1 MSEERSASQ
10 LSLAKITRPR
20 YARVLART
28 RLFRSLDDRSCPL
41 VWLSA
46 PPGAGKTALISSFIE
61 ARNVPHLW
69 YQLDRGD
76 GDLPTFFHYLGL
88 AAANTLRFD
97 RKLLPQLRAEFNPDV
112 AVFARRY
119 FETLAARVKTPF
131 VLVFDNYHEVAPSAA
146 LHAALRDGI
155 ASLPGNFTTVVLS
168 RAAPPPEWAR
178 LRVNAQLQLLDWD
191 QLRLDVDEVAE
202 LVRMSRGEDAGAV
215 PVQELCERTQG
226 WVGGLVFLL
235 QTRLDDSKHLSRGAT
250 HQVLFD
256 YFAGEIFAAL
266 DVETQRVLAASALLG
281 EMTARNVCELT
292 GVAGAGELLQ
302 SLNQRNYF
310 TLRREHVEPSYEFH
324 PLFREFLLA
333 RAAQLFDAD
342 ELRSLQRK
350 AAALLEAAGHIEET
364 VEVLQAAAESQA
376 VARLITTHAPAF
388 IFEQGRYKVI
398 EAWLRCLPDE
408 MTRTN
413 PRLLYWSGI
422 CRLPYDP
429 ALARIRLEQAYAQF
443 KACGDVL
450 GQCRAWCAIV
460 DSFVFNWSDF
470 KPLDHWID
478 EMEQLLRSEQQ
489 VPDAALDAHVACG
502 MFLALMYRHPEHVD
516 LPRWEQRVRHIILYD
531 GDTQLR
537 NKVGNHLLLYYSW
550 WMGDLAKAELLV
562 NTLRS
567 QMEESPDPLNQITWQ
582 VMATGYFL
590 TFAEARECLGHVDRG
605 LQLAR
610 DGGIHIWDMLLAVQG
625 VIATAGLN
633 DPDLSSRYLACM
645 EARLSAGGL
654 MDKATYYYAC
664 GVLLAGRGSLMSA
677 LENARIAV
685 AMVEEAGARFLASL
699 MRLELGTVLVRTGQR
714 AAGSELIDKS
724 RIEAQAMQSPML
736 QYLACIAQASL
747 ALESPEESQ
756 RCIEF
761 LREALAIAA
770 RHSWYKFMSWTPTMP
785 RLYALALEHEI
796 ETEYV
801 CSVISKRGLAPPAQ
815 AASLQSWP
823 WPLRV
828 QTLGAF
834 RILKDGVPLR
844 FTGKSPRKPLE
855 LLKAVI
861 AFGGHDV
868 NQSTLIDALW
878 PELEG
883 DNAQRALE
891 TALYRLRKLLGD
903 EAAIVLK
910 SGKLTVDATR
920 VWVDAFAIEHLL
932 EQADSQTLAA
942 ERDAS
947 ALDALATRLLG
958 AYRGP
963 FLPEEST
970 AWASSRRDRMI
981 NSIIML
987 LHDIGRRL
995 EAGAAWGG
1003 AIRCYRRALEIE
1015 PMTQNVWY
1023 RLMLCHQQQGEP
1035 LEALA
1040 VYDRCRKI
1048 LAGSL
1053 GIRPSAEME
1062 QLREALGPRAESE
1075 ARAIAEL
1082 PSRRA
1087 TRGR

>member
-1 MSEERSASQ
+1 MSEERSSSQ

-28 RLFRSLDDRSCPL
+28 RLFRSLDDRPCPL

-46 PPGAGKTALISSFIE
+46 PPGAGKTALISSYVE
-61 ARNVPHLW
+61 ARSVPHLW

-76 GDLPTFFHYLGL
+76 SDLPTFFHYLGL
-88 AAANTLRFD
+88 AAGNTLRFD

-119 FETLAARVKTPF
+119 FEVLAARVKTPF
-131 VLVFDNYHEVAPSAA
+131 VLVFDDYHEVAPNAS

-155 ASLPGNFTTVVLS
+155 AALPGNFTAIVLS

-178 LRVNAQLQLLDWD
+178 TRLNEQLQLLDWD

-202 LVRMSRGEDAGAV
+202 LVRLTRGEDASTV

-235 QTRLDDSKHLSRGAT
+235 QQTRLDDSKRLSQGAT

-281 EMTARNVCELT
+281 EMTVRNVCELT
-292 GVAGAGELLQ
+292 GFAGAGELLQ
-302 SLNQRNYF
+302 SLSQRNYF
-310 TLRREHVEPSYEFH
+310 TLERERVDPSYEYH

-333 RAAQLFDAD
+333 RAVQLFEAD
-342 ELRSLQRK
+342 ELRSLRCK
-350 AAALLEAAGHIEET
+350 AAALLEADGYIEEA
-364 VEVLQAAAESQA
+364 VELLQAAGDAHALS
-376 VARLITTHAPAF
+376 RLITAHAPAF

-398 EAWLRCLPDE
+398 EAWLRGLPEQITCADSI
-408 MTRTN
+408 
-413 PRLLYWSGI
+413 LLYWSGI

-429 ALARIRLEQAYAQF
+429 ALARVRLEQAHAQF
-443 KACGDVL
+443 KASGDVL

-478 EMEQLLRSEQQ
+478 EMDQLLQSLPQ
-489 VPDAALDAHVACG
+489 VPEAALDAHVACG

-516 LPRWEQRVRHIILYD
+516 LPRWEQRVRHIILHD
-531 GDTQLR
+531 GDAQLR
-537 NKVGNHLLLYYSW
+537 TKVGNHLLLYYSW
-550 WMGDLAKAELLV
+550 WLGDLAKAELLV
-562 NTLRS
+562 NTLRP
-567 QMEESPDPLNQITWQ
+567 QMEESPCALTQVTWQ

-590 TFAEARECLGHVDRG
+590 TVADGRECLAYVDRG

-610 DGGIHIWDMLLAVQG
+610 EGGIHIWDMLLAVQG

-633 DPDLSSRYLACM
+633 EPELSSPYLACM
-645 EARLSAGGL
+645 EARLGAGGL

-664 GVLLAGRGSLMSA
+664 GVLLAGRGRLMSA

-685 AMVEEAGARFLASL
+685 AMVEEAGARFLSSL

-714 AAGSELIDKS
+714 AAGSELVEKS
-724 RIEAQAMQSPML
+724 RSEAQGMQSPML
-736 QYLACIAQASL
+736 LYLTCIAQAAL
-747 ALESPEESQ
+747 ALDSPDGSQ

-761 LREALAIAA
+761 LRDGLAIAA
-770 RHSWYKFMSWTPTMP
+770 RHRWYKFMSWSPIMP

-796 ETEYV
+796 ETDYV
-801 CSVISKRGLAPPAQ
+801 CSVISKRGLTPPAQ
-815 AASLQSWP
+815 AASLQGWP
-823 WPLRV
+823 WPLKV

-834 RILKDGVPLR
+834 KILKDGVPLR

-861 AFGGHDV
+861 AFGGSDV

-910 SGKLTVDATR
+910 SGKLTVDASR
-920 VWVDAFAIEHLL
+920 VWVDAFAVERSL
-932 EQADSQTLAA
+932 EQAD
-942 ERDAS
+942 
-947 ALDALATRLLG
+947 ATRLLA

-963 FLPEEST
+963 FLPEESA
-970 AWASSRRDRMI
+970 AWASSRRERLS
-981 NSIIML
+981 NSIML
-987 LHDIGRRL
+987 LLHENGRRL
-995 EAGAAWGG
+995 EACKAWDA

-1015 PMTQNVWY
+1015 PLTENVWY

-1062 QLREALGPRAESE
+1062 QLRAALGPRAPGE
-1075 ARAIAEL
+1075 AKAIAGL

>member
-1 MSEERSASQ
+1 M
-10 LSLAKITRPR
+10 
-20 YARVLART
+20 
-28 RLFRSLDDRSCPL
+28 
-41 VWLSA
+41 
-46 PPGAGKTALISSFIE
+46 
-61 ARNVPHLW
+61 
-69 YQLDRGD
+69 
-76 GDLPTFFHYLGL
+76 
-88 AAANTLRFD
+88 
-97 RKLLPQLRAEFNPDV
+97 
-112 AVFARRY
+112 
-119 FETLAARVKTPF
+119 
-131 VLVFDNYHEVAPSAA
+131 APSAA

-178 LRVNAQLQLLDWD
+178 TRLNEQLLLLGWD
-191 QLRLDVDEVAE
+191 ELRLDVEEVAE
-202 LVRMSRGEDAGAV
+202 LVRLTRGEGADAVA
-215 PVQELCERTQG
+215 VQELCERTQG
-226 WVGGLVFLL
+226 WAGGLVFLL
-235 QTRLDDSKHLSRGAT
+235 QQAKLDDSRRLSQDAP

-266 DVETQRVLAASALLG
+266 DAQTQRVLAASALLG
-281 EMTARNVCELT
+281 EMTVRSVRELT
-292 GVAGAGELLQ
+292 GFAGAGELLQ

-310 TLRREHVEPSYEFH
+310 TLRREHVDPSYEYH

-333 RAAQLFDAD
+333 RAAQLFAVD

-350 AAALLEAAGHIEET
+350 AAGLLEAGGHVEEA
-364 VEVLQAAAESQA
+364 VELLRAAEDTQA
-376 VARLITTHAPAF
+376 VARLIVAHAPAF

-408 MTRTN
+408 MTGAD
-413 PRLLYWSGI
+413 PRLQYWNGI

-443 KACGDVL
+443 KSGGDVL

-478 EMEQLLRSEQQ
+478 EMDQLLQGAQQ

-531 GDTQLR
+531 GDAQLR
-537 NKVGNHLLLYYSW
+537 TKVGNHLLLYYSW
-550 WMGDLAKAELLV
+550 WLGDLAKAELLV
-562 NTLRS
+562 NTLRP
-567 QMEESPDPLNQITWQ
+567 QMEESPDPLNQVTWQ

-590 TFAEARECLGHVDRG
+590 TFAGARECLGHVDRG
-605 LQLAR
+605 LELAR
-610 DGGIHIWDMLLAVQG
+610 DGGIHIWDMLLPMQG
-625 VIATAGLN
+625 FIASAGLD

-645 EARLSAGGL
+645 EARLGSGGL
-654 MDKATYYYAC
+654 MDKAMYYYAC

-685 AMVEEAGARFLASL
+685 AMVEEAGARFLSSL
-699 MRLELGTVLVRTGQR
+699 MRLELGTVLVRMGQR
-714 AAGSELIDKS
+714 SAGSELVEMS
-724 RIEAQAMQSPML
+724 RIEAQEMQSPML
-736 QYLACIAQASL
+736 QYLTCIAQATI
-747 ALESPEESQ
+747 ALESPEGSQ
-756 RCIEF
+756 RCIGF
-761 LREALAIAA
+761 LRDGLALAA
-770 RHSWYKFMSWTPTMP
+770 RHRWYKFMSWSPIMP

-801 CSVISKRGLAPPAQ
+801 CSVISKRGLVPPAQ
-815 AASLQSWP
+815 AASLQNWP
-823 WPLRV
+823 WPLKV

-834 RILKDGVPLR
+834 RILQDGVPLR
-844 FTGKSPRKPLE
+844 FNGKSPRKPLE
-855 LLKAVI
+855 LLKALI
-861 AFGGHDV
+861 AFGGNDV
-868 NQSTLIDALW
+868 NQATLIDALW

-903 EAAIVLK
+903 DAAVVLK
-910 SGKLTVDATR
+910 SGKLTVDVSR
-920 VWVDAFAIEHLL
+920 VWVDAFAVERLL
-932 EQADSQTLAA
+932 EQADGPTLAA

-947 ALDALATRLLG
+947 RLDALAVRLLG
-958 AYRGP
+958 AYRGH
-963 FLPEEST
+963 FLPEET
-970 AWASSRRDRMI
+970 AAWASSRRERLS
-981 NSIIML
+981 NSLIML
-987 LHDIGRRL
+987 LHEIGQRL
-995 EAGAAWGG
+995 EACAAWNA

-1015 PMTQNVWY
+1015 PMTENVWY

-1062 QLREALGPRAESE
+1062 QLREALGPRAASE
-1075 ARAIAEL
+1075 AKAIAEL